1 MGLTEDSIV
10 NINMT
15 LLGQMITFSLFVW
28 FTLRFVWPPIT
39 KALQERQQQIA
50 DGLAAAERGQRE
62 LELSQQKVATLMKE
76 AKGQSALIVQQAEKR
91 SLQVLAEAKDHARA
105 EGERLIAAA
114 QSELEQMQ
122 NNARELLRK
131 EIAALALAS
140 AEKVL
145 GGVIDA
151 TVNDSLVAQAITE
164 LEAQ

>member
-1 MGLTEDSIV
+1 M

-28 FTLRFVWPPIT
+28 FTLRFVWPPII

-50 DGLAAAERGQRE
+50 DGLAAAEQGQQE
-62 LELSQQKVATLMKE
+62 LELSQQKAASLLNE
-76 AKGQSALIVQQAEKR
+76 AKEQSALIVQQAEKR
-91 SLQVLAEAKDHARA
+91 SLQVLADAKERARA

-122 NNARELLRK
+122 NNARESLRK
-131 EIAALALAS
+131 EVAALALAS

-145 GGVIDA
+145 GRVIDT
-151 TVNDSLVAQAITE
+151 TVNDSLVAQTITE
-164 LEAQ
+164 LEKQ

>member
-1 MGLTEDSIV
+1 M

-50 DGLAAAERGQRE
+50 DGLAAAERGQHE
-62 LELSQQKVATLMKE
+62 LELSQQKAATLLKE
-76 AKGQSALIVQQAEKR
+76 AKEQSAVIVQQAEKR
-91 SLQVLAEAKDHARA
+91 SLQVLADAKDRARA

-114 QSELEQMQ
+114 QGELEQMQ
-122 NNARELLRK
+122 NHSRELLRK
-131 EIAALALAS
+131 EVAALALAS

-145 GGVIDA
+145 GRVIDPS
-151 TVNDSLVAQAITE
+151 VNDSLVAQAITE
-164 LEAQ
+164 LEGQ